1 MGARTVHIEDVL
13 GRVSM
18 WAGQPVTHRP
28 LTGGLS
34 HHIWR
39 VDTEPAFGARLRGS
53 QAAASAEGLEAAE
66 AHSSRAPGGASY
78 VLRVL
83 EPAVSAAGLGVP
95 PPLEIANTRLAAE
108 SGVGARVYEVLP
120 DVPALVLEFLP
131 GRTLDSASV
140 REASTIPRIASACRL
155 LHAGPRFG
163 NEFDIIGKLYE
174 LLDVC
179 RHHDLPLPDGYL
191 ERLSTVEHVR
201 AALGV
206 LPLPTVP
213 CHNDLLAENFI
224 DVGGKLRIVDYQL
237 SGNNDPTFELGDI
250 AAEADFDPDQTADL
264 TAAYFGAETTPA
276 LLARVR
282 LNLLLSNVTWTLWF
296 TVHHGLLRR
305 DPARQPAPTDQESP
319 FDYWAEAA
327 DKWGQ
332 ACRDMDAPELGSLL
346 RTAAGRTSLSP

>member
-1 MGARTVHIEDVL
+1 MGARTIHVEDVL

-18 WAGQPVTHRP
+18 WAGQQLTHRP

-39 VDTEPAFGARLRGS
+39 VDTEPVFGTRLRGS

-66 AHSSRAPGGASY
+66 ADSSRVPGGASY

-95 PPLEIANTRLAAE
+95 PPLEIENTRRAAE
-108 SGVGARVYEVLP
+108 SGAGARVYEVLP
-120 DVPALVLEFLP
+120 DIPALVLEFLP
-131 GRTLDSASV
+131 GRTLDPPSV
-140 REASTIPRIASACRL
+140 REAGTIPRIAAACRR

-163 NEFDIIGKLYE
+163 NDFDIIGKLYE

-179 RHHDLPLPDGYL
+179 RHNDLPLPDGYL
-191 ERLSTVEHVR
+191 ERLSIVEHVR
-201 AALGV
+201 SALGV
-206 LPLPTVP
+206 LPMPTVP

-224 DVGGKLRIVDYQL
+224 DTGAAGGDIRIVDYQL
-237 SGNNDPTFELGDI
+237 SGNNDPSFELGDI
-250 AAEADFDPDQTADL
+250 AAESDFDPDQTADL
-264 TAAYFGAETTPA
+264 TAAYFGAETTA
-276 LLARVR
+276 TLIARVR

-296 TVHHGLLRR
+296 TVHHGLLR
-305 DPARQPAPTDQESP
+305 DPEST

-332 ACRDMDAPELGSLL
+332 ACRDMDAPELGTLL
-346 RTAAGRTSLSP
+346 RAAAGRTSLSP

>member
-1 MGARTVHIEDVL
+1 MGARTIHIEDVL
-13 GRVSM
+13 GHVSM

-39 VDTEPAFGARLRGS
+39 VDARGR
-53 QAAASAEGLEAAE
+53 
-66 AHSSRAPGGASY
+66 SY

-95 PPLEIANTRLAAE
+95 PPLEIENTRLAAE
-108 SGVGARVYEVLP
+108 SGAGARVYEVLP
-120 DVPALVLEFLP
+120 DIPALVLEFLP
-131 GRTLDSASV
+131 GRTLDPAAV
-140 REASTIPRIASACRL
+140 REPATIPRIASACRR

-163 NEFDIIGKLYE
+163 NDFDIIGKLYE

-206 LPLPTVP
+206 LPMPTVP

-224 DVGGKLRIVDYQL
+224 DVAGTIRIVDYQL
-237 SGNNDPTFELGDI
+237 SGNNDPSFELGDI
-250 AAEADFDPDQTADL
+250 AAEADLDPDQVADL

-276 LLARVR
+276 LVARVR

-305 DPARQPAPTDQESP
+305 EPAHPPAAADQEST

-332 ACRDMDAPELGSLL
+332 ACRDMDAPDLGRLM
-346 RTAAGRTSLSP
+346 RAAAGRTSSLHP